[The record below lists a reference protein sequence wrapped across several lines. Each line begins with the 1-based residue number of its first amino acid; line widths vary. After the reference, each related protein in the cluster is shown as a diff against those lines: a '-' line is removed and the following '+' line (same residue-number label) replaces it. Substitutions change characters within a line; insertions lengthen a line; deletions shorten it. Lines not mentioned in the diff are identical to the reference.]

1 MHNNKIMRL
10 KTFIMGGIHPPEQ
23 KLSAGEAIRPLP
35 LPKTIAVPVSQHL
48 GAPATVMVKRGD
60 MVKTGQLLAKANGF
74 ISANIHSPA
83 TGKVAKIDVV
93 MNQSGYKRTSIIIE
107 TTDDEWMEGIDTS
120 ADLLTEITLSKKEI
134 IDRIH
139 EMGVVGLG
147 GATFPVS
154 VKMMVPEGKKADLL
168 LINGVECE
176 PYLTADHR
184 LMLERSDEL
193 MVGITILMR
202 ALEVN
207 KAVIGIENNKP
218 DAIQKLSALCQKY
231 PGISVQALK
240 VKYPQGGE
248 KQLIKAVTGREVPS
262 GKLPIEVGC
271 VVDNVGT
278 AVAVYEA
285 VQKNKPLIERVV
297 TITGNA
303 AIRPGNYLVRMGTPI
318 SSLIEAAGGMPENLG
333 KVVGGGPMMGKA
345 LMDVEAPVVKG
356 SSGVLLMPDEEA
368 HRAAVRNCIRCA
380 RCTTVCP
387 MGLEP
392 YLLSQLVMHE
402 KWDKAEDN
410 RIMDCIECGSCQYTC
425 PSGRPLLDYIR
436 LGKTK
441 VGNIIRT
448 RGKR

>member
-1 MHNNKIMRL
+1 MRL